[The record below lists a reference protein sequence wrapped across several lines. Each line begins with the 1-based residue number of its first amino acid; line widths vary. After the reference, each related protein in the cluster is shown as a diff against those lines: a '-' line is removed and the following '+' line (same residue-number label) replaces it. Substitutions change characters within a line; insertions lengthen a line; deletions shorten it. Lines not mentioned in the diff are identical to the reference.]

1 MMSPILSF
9 GVSLDTTLGFS
20 LGLSSK
26 FEPKLESRADLGL
39 KLKPK
44 IGRDPWPKPLL
55 MLRATLQ
62 NEATPKPGPRPRA
75 RFEVTKPEPLPQF

>member
-9 GVSLDTTLGFS
+9 GVSCDTTLGFS

-26 FEPKLESRADLGL
+26 LEPKLESRADLDL

-44 IGRDPWPKPLL
+44 LGRDPWPKPLH
-55 MLRATLQ
+55 MPRANLEG
-62 NEATPKPGPRPRA
+62 EARPRPGPRPTA